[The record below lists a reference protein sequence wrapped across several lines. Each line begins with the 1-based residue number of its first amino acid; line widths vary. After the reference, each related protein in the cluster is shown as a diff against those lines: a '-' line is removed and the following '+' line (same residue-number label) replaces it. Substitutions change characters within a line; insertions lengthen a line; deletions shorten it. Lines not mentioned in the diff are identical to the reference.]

1 MDSRWQGGKIKRSF
15 GFAGGA
21 GGALNRSS
29 NPAPTWAD
37 AGFRAGRGGG
47 GRGIAVVAGTA
58 DQTSMCSRTMCRARR
73 FRVDLAPGK
82 RTVAI
87 RGETAIVLFD

>member
-21 GGALNRSS
+21 RGALNRSS

-37 AGFRAGRGGG
+37 AGFRAGRGGD
-47 GRGIAVVAGTA
+47 GIAVVAGTA

>member
-1 MDSRWQGGKIKRSF
+1 MDSRWQGGKNKRSF

-37 AGFRAGRGGG
+37 AGFRAGRGGD
-47 GRGIAVVAGTA
+47 GIAVVAGTA